1 MDEYDQKPKSGGS
14 LTPRSLLAVGLA
26 LMGLSRLCDGAAV
39 LFAFAGPLA
48 SSGVGI
54 ILLVIA
60 SRIYRGENWLF

>member
-1 MDEYDQKPKSGGS
+1 MDEYDHKPKNGGS

-26 LMGLSRLCDGAAV
+26 LMGPSHLCDGAV
-39 LFAFAGPLA
+39 ILFSFAGPLA

-60 SRIYRGENWLF
+60 SRIYRSENWLL